1 MRTDVQG
8 LEVPLLYVEELEPD
22 KKTGAWG
29 EHSTQASKLL
39 LFNSNLL
46 ISQLCVF

>member
-1 MRTDVQG
+1 MRTDVQV

-22 KKTGAWG
+22 KKTGARV
-29 EHSTQASKLL
+29 EHSSKLL